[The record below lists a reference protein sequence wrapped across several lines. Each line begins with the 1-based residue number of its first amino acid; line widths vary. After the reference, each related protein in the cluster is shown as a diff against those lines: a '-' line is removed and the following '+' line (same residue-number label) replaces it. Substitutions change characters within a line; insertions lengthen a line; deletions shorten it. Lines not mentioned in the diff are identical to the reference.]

1 VQNNDNE
8 KQECLIIS
16 RQKETP
22 DGLTTHVISSA
33 NFIMLIVMFLI
44 QQHCDLNVRVAAC
57 SFFREEAMDE
67 QRALRCGAGASLD
80 ALAISV
86 ARRWRCGC
94 CWRFGRRCFRRGRRL
109 MVGGVVEAA
118 VVEASSAAAAA
129 ATLCWCR
136 TER

>member
-33 NFIMLIVMFLI
+33 NFIMLIVVFLI

-57 SFFREEAMDE
+57 SFFSDEAMDE
-67 QRALRCGAGASLD
+67 QRALRCGA
-80 ALAISV
+80 
-86 ARRWRCGC
+86 
-94 CWRFGRRCFRRGRRL
+94 RRL
-109 MVGGVVEAA
+109 MHWLFPWLVAAAASGEGEGSWSAALWRRLLWRRRRRCGGVVGGGGGGNI
-118 VVEASSAAAAA
+118 VLVSN
-129 ATLCWCR
+129 
-136 TER
+136 